1 MTLPAAT
8 AIDTA
13 PSNDHRAP
21 IAPADVAALTEA
33 VLRGDYGP
41 NPDGLHAVGAF
52 WVRQSTQFPGTDT
65 KYRNYYLVLRVESG
79 FGGCCVERDQLD
91 SVIAEELSGRSVA
104 ELLRDARTPVRVA
117 ALDAYLSLVR
127 PHRQAA
133 EAQVLMLPHGTP
145 LERARARDEAIAGL
159 LKIEPGMRV
168 GLIGVVNPL
177 VAAIQTQGGM
187 CLPCDFNL
195 QRTQDGTEVVRDM
208 RPVLAQADLVI
219 ATGMTLSNGSF
230 DEILASVRARGIP
243 LIVYA
248 QTGSA
253 IVPRFLGHGVAAVSA
268 EPFPFSQ
275 FSADPTPIHLYRA
288 FGAGDA
294 RAAA

>member
-1 MTLPAAT
+1 MPNAPLPHANVADLT
-8 AIDTA
+8 A
-13 PSNDHRAP
+13 
-21 IAPADVAALTEA
+21 A
-33 VLRGDYGP
+33 VLRGDYGDDP
-41 NPDGLHAVGAF
+41 AQLHAVGAF

-91 SVIAEELSGRSVA
+91 SAVAEELSGRSVA
-104 ELLRDARTPVRVA
+104 ELLRDERTPVRIA

-127 PHRQAA
+127 PHREAA
-133 EAQVLMLPHGTP
+133 QAQVFMLPHGTP
-145 LERARARDEAIAGL
+145 LQRAQARDQAIASL
-159 LKIEPGMRV
+159 LRIEPGMRV

-177 VAAIQTQGGM
+177 VEAIRAHGGV
-187 CLPCDFNL
+187 CLPCDFNM
-195 QRTQDGTEVVRDM
+195 QRTADGTEVVRDM
-208 RPVLAQADLVI
+208 APVLAQADLLI

-230 DEILASVRARGIP
+230 DAILAAARARGVP

-253 IVPRFLGHGVAAVSA
+253 IAPRFLGQGVAAVSA

-288 FGAGDA
+288 DGFAAGDA